1 MPVQRKHNFFFIQTL
16 TSLFML
22 FLVLLSA
29 PVKASI
35 VITGTRVIYSQGERS
50 VSVKL
55 NNNGKS
61 PVLIQ
66 SWVDDG
72 VMSKSPDTST
82 APFIVT
88 PPINRVDPGK
98 GQTLQITFTGKKLP
112 SDKESVFWLNVLEVP
127 ARNSS
132 KKDDNFL
139 QIAFRTRIKLFYR
152 PQALQGKYIEAPDN
166 LEWKTVD
173 GKLLAANKTPWYVSV
188 SGVSANGKKT
198 AGKMIAPFNAE
209 SFPLRVSHGQMI
221 HFDVVNDYGAVTEKS
236 AEVK

>member
-1 MPVQRKHNFFFIQTL
+1 MPVQRKHNFFSIL
-16 TSLFML
+16 KLSSLFML
-22 FLVLLSA
+22 YLVLLSA

-66 SWVDDG
+66 SWIDDG

-98 GQTLQITFTGKKLP
+98 GQTLQISFTGEQLP

-132 KKDDNFL
+132 KKDENFL

-152 PQALQGKYIEAPDN
+152 PEALQGISLEAPDK
-166 LEWKTVD
+166 LEWKTVE
-173 GKLLAANKTPWYVSV
+173 GKLQATNKTPWYVSV
-188 SGVSANGKKT
+188 SGVQANGKKT
-198 AGKMIAPFNAE
+198 EGKMIAPFEAE
-209 SFPLRVSHGQMI
+209 FFPLQVSHGQMI
-221 HFDVVNDYGAVTEKS
+221 HFNVVNDYGAVTEKS
-236 AEVK
+236 AAVK

>member
-1 MPVQRKHNFFFIQTL
+1 MPVQRKHNFIFIQTL
-16 TSLFML
+16 ILLFML
-22 FLVLLSA
+22 FLVLLSN

-98 GQTLQITFTGKKLP
+98 GQTLQISFTGKHLP

-127 ARNSS
+127 ARNSA

-152 PQALQGKYIEAPDN
+152 PQALQGKSIEAPDK
-166 LEWKTVD
+166 LEWKTIG
-173 GKLLAANKTPWYVSV
+173 GKLQAINKTPWNVSI
-188 SGVSANGKKT
+188 SGVKANGKKT
-198 AGKMIAPFNAE
+198 EGKMIAPFDAE
-209 SFPLRVSHGQMI
+209 SFPLQVRHGQTI
-221 HFDVVNDYGAVTEKS
+221 HFDAVNDYGAVTEKS
-236 AEVK
+236 AAVQ